1 MAFTPYHNI
10 VGSTAQDNELVAIND
25 IPKKRIESL
34 QITNI
39 HASAVATVDLYLF
52 KDSTDTAKSETYYI
66 LNQVLIPSGTSLL
79 LDGDILSFD
88 NSTQTGYSMHI
99 NVGSSDTVDVLIK
112 KLR

>member
-10 VGSTAQDNELVAIND
+10 VGSTAQDNELVATDD
-25 IPKKRIESL
+25 IKRTRIKSL
-34 QITNI
+34 QISNI
-39 HASAVATVDLYLF
+39 HASIPATIDLYIF
-52 KDSTDTAKSETYYI
+52 KDSTDTTKSETYYI

-99 NVGSSDTVDVLIK
+99 NVGSSDTVDVLIVK
-112 KLR
+112 